1 MKIAVWYDNY
11 ENGLKK
17 MESIITSYEL
27 CLHTVKT
34 KIISN
39 IGKTVQVE
47 FSNGDSLRVVP
58 ARESFKGF
66 KCNISIVE
74 RSIPFGIFDTIIE
87 PCTMPYP
94 IRGFDLYGEGELRL

>member
-1 MKIAVWYDNY
+1 M
-11 ENGLKK
+11 
-17 MESIITSYEL
+17 
-27 CLHTVKT
+27 
-34 KIISN
+34 
-39 IGKTVQVE
+39 
-47 FSNGDSLRVVP
+47 VP

-74 RSIPFGIFDTIIE
+74 RSIPFEIFDTIIE